1 MAREQKRRA
10 GDFHYVVA
18 NDDLDRAVAELEDV
32 VRGEIN
38 AAARLS
44 RT

>member
-10 GDFHYVVA
+10 GDFHYVVV
-18 NDDLDRAVAELEDV
+18 NDDLDHAVAELEDV

>member
-1 MAREQKRRA
+1 MAREQKRQA
-10 GDFHYVVA
+10 GDFHYVVV
-18 NDDLDRAVAELEDV
+18 NDDLDRAVDELEGV

-38 AAARLS
+38 ATARLS